1 MQALP
6 LATPTPSRAPAP
18 SLAPTCGVCG
28 CGEVHTDEVTDETP
42 VRLAACA
49 RCDHRWTERLAP
61 APAPAAVRR
70 VRRAEMRPAA

>member
-1 MQALP
+1 
-6 LATPTPSRAPAP
+6 
-18 SLAPTCGVCG
+18 
-28 CGEVHTDEVTDETP
+28 VTDETP
-42 VRLAACA
+42 VLLAACA